1 MERNCFEE
9 EHNIFRES
17 FRKFIDKE
25 VAPFSETWRE
35 EGIVPRDIWLKAG
48 ENGYLLTWA
57 DEQYGGLG
65 IDDFRFEQIMIEELS
80 RVGESGFYMNLH
92 SALVA
97 PYLDKFATDEQKQRF
112 LPDCITGK
120 TILGIA
126 MTEPDAGSDLAG
138 MRSSAKDCGDHFL
151 LNGTKTFISNGINGD
166 LFIIAAKTA
175 ADNPH
180 AIGLFLVERGMEG
193 FSRGKQFKKI
203 GLPSQDT
210 AELIFDNVKI
220 PKENI
225 LGNPAKGFRYLM
237 SGLAEERLITASSCI
252 ASAQTAFDLTIN
264 YVQER
269 KAFGR
274 PIAKF
279 QNTRFKLAEMKTQI
293 EVAQVFV
300 DRCVSELNLKKLS
313 AEDAAIA
320 KLYTSELLGKVADEC
335 LQLHGG
341 NGFMQ
346 EYLISRIY
354 SDARVTRIFAGTSE
368 IMKEIIS
375 RNILDD

>member
-193 FSRGKQFKKI
+193 FSRGKQLKKM

-237 SGLAEERLITASSCI
+237 SGLAEERLICASSCI
-252 ASAQTAFDLTIN
+252 AGAQTAFDLTIN

-293 EVAQVFV
+293 EVAQVFI

-320 KLYTSELLGKVADEC
+320 KLYTSELLGRVADEC

-354 SDARVTRIFAGTSE
+354 SDARVSRIFAGTSE

-375 RNILDD
+375 RDILDD

>member
-17 FRKFIDKE
+17 FRKFIEKE
-25 VAPFSETWRE
+25 VAPFSEKWRE

-193 FSRGKQFKKI
+193 FSRGKQLKKM

-293 EVAQVFV
+293 EVAQVFI

-320 KLYTSELLGKVADEC
+320 KLYTSELLGRVADEC

-354 SDARVTRIFAGTSE
+354 SDARVSRIFAGTSE

-375 RNILDD
+375 RDILDD